1 MNALLFHRI
10 TNADRLCVG
19 SLKEAEQLPSCVYK
33 RLVHHLSSCLE
44 NNIFKELSFMYGER
58 NISVCKIRE

>member
-1 MNALLFHRI
+1 MNAQHLYKI

-33 RLVHHLSSCLE
+33 RLVHHPASCLQ
-44 NNIFKELSFMYGER
+44 NNISKELFICVY
-58 NISVCKIRE
+58 